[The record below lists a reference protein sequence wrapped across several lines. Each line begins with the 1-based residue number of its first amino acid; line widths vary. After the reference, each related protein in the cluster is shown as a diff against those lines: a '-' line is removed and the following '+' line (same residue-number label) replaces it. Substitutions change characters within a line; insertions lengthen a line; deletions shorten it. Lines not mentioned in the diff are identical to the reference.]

1 MGNLIGLRF
10 DTRSSEGLLLPLQPP
25 ASGPD
30 FRLLQTPLNATEH
43 TPSPPVLCFSLQRT
57 GQLVTCYLSRPLIFG
72 PSATPRAASSSPS
85 QWSQGEPRPCRTR
98 GQSVLTSEDSG
109 SNPRPPQGF
118 SSGPAMNQTVGNMGQ
133 ELLWKE
139 THVTRNPLE
148 QSQEQSLWGSSGQ
161 TGMLIA
167 RKTVKAL
174 LSKLGLAQ
182 RRNLRK
188 KTGHEATS
196 CTLRPTPI
204 FPEPTT
210 RAIPYSLQSP
220 KPQRPE
226 QARLHLH
233 TCPAS
238 SGTRDPGPL
247 PPAPCAFLT
256 SLCSFFLPS
265 QPLFS
270 NEKAENAGWGIGSPG
285 LSSGGKIT
293 FTLDSL
299 WQNWPFHSLAL
310 NMRLGRGGRKSQ
322 KVGLCRTH
330 CLSLSL
336 SLSLSLCVCVCVC
349 LKWVWFGLLILFKLP
364 KPHTGGDEVLTS
376 KCNSGSHCS
385 PLKGRR
391 PFLFPIPAYCAVCV
405 WLCKVPGLL
414 IVLVS
419 YAFKPWPMK

>member
-1 MGNLIGLRF
+1 MQ
-10 DTRSSEGLLLPLQPP
+10 RSTPP
-25 ASGPD
+25 A
-30 FRLLQTPLNATEH
+30 L
-43 TPSPPVLCFSLQRT
+43 LCFSPQRT
-57 GQLVTCYLSRPLIFG
+57 GQLVTCHLSRPLIFG
-72 PSATPRAASSSPS
+72 PLCHPQSCQLFPKPVIPRGVQALSHQGTVCLAKWG
-85 QWSQGEPRPCRTR
+85 QW
-98 GQSVLTSEDSG
+98 L
-109 SNPRPPQGF
+109 RPPPAPGLQQRTSNESNCWQHGTRNTLEGNTCDQKPF
-118 SSGPAMNQTVGNMGQ
+118 REVTGAESSGAPGGRQ
-133 ELLWKE
+133 ECSLLGRQWRPPCLTLALHREE
-139 THVTRNPLE
+139 T
-148 QSQEQSLWGSSGQ
+148 SG
-161 TGMLIA
+161 
-167 RKTVKAL
+167 
-174 LSKLGLAQ
+174 
-182 RRNLRK
+182 K

-210 RAIPYSLQSP
+210 RALPYSLQSP

-293 FTLDSL
+293 FALISL

-310 NMRLGRGGRKSQ
+310 NMRLGRRGRKSQ

-330 CLSLSL
+330 CLSV
-336 SLSLSLCVCVCVC
+336 CVCVCVC
-349 LKWVWFGLLILFKLP
+349 
-364 KPHTGGDEVLTS
+364 VL
-376 KCNSGSHCS
+376 
-385 PLKGRR
+385 
-391 PFLFPIPAYCAVCV
+391 
-405 WLCKVPGLL
+405 
-414 IVLVS
+414 
-419 YAFKPWPMK
+419 